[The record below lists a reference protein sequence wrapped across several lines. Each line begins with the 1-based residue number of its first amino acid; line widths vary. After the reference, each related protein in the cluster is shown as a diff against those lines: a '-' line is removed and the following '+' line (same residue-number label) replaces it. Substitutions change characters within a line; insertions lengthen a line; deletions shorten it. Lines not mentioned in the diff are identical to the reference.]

1 MRTDGTFSSPVLA
14 PMMDIVSDAQSRRR
28 RRTPSRPLSEPPL
41 SEPPTEEEVIGDVD
55 TDRGAERGILLRAA
69 EGEHGVRA
77 LERDILR
84 TMIQLYNAVDHLH
97 RMLVVEDRLHLLER
111 DNIVNV
117 DTDEHHDVPSPSRAR
132 SRSPRSQPSAGQRGA
147 CD

>member
-1 MRTDGTFSSPVLA
+1 
-14 PMMDIVSDAQSRRR
+14 MMDIDSDAVDSRRR
-28 RRTPSRPLSEPPL
+28 RRTPSRPLSEPPPP

-69 EGEHGVRA
+69 EGEHGAA
-77 LERDILR
+77 LERDILL
-84 TMIQLYNAVDHLH
+84 TILQLYHAVDHLETTLH
-97 RMLVVEDRLHLLER
+97 RILHQMHLVEDRMHLLER